1 MVKGEGE
8 NILILAGWGTDYK
21 VYKNLAE
28 SISNY
33 AKVFYFDMPGFG
45 KSDEPKEPWN
55 VDNYIS
61 LVKEFIRQLNIKE
74 LSIIGHSNGGRICIK
89 MLSDNNLEFKVKKL
103 ILIGS
108 AGIVNKKSLKKR
120 LKIAT
125 VKIGKKFLSL
135 PIIKNI
141 FPNTVEKLKNK
152 MGSVDYR
159 NAIWLGYE
167 QIKKDG
173 YINTNTIV
181 KIQGTIEHN
190 NAGIKKLPGT
200 ELKNS
205 ITGETIYTPPQ
216 SEQEIT
222 GYLKNLED
230 FINNNEDGI
239 DPLIKVCLI
248 HYQFESIHPFYDG
261 NGRTGRIL
269 NILYLV
275 LNNLIDSPIL
285 YLSKYINKT
294 KQEYYK
300 LFNEVRNNN
309 NFEDWIL
316 YILKGIEITSK
327 ETITLIEKIQN
338 EMKTY
343 KEEFRNK
350 LPKIYSKEL
359 LESLFYEVYTKIAYI
374 EKACNVTRITATSY
388 LNQLEEIGL
397 LESEKIGRE
406 KLYKNTRLIKLLSES

>member
-1 MVKGEGE
+1 MKLEMLPYKNVNLKTNKILEQLTLSSRALAELKGYSNTIPNMHILINAVTINEAKDSSAIE
-8 NILILAGWGTDYK
+8 NIVTTHDDIYK
-21 VYKNLAE
+21 VLTESGYKEEN
-28 SISNY
+28 
-33 AKVFYFDMPGFG
+33 AKEV
-45 KSDEPKEPWN
+45 
-55 VDNYIS
+55 
-61 LVKEFIRQLNIKE
+61 
-74 LSIIGHSNGGRICIK
+74 
-89 MLSDNNLEFKVKKL
+89 
-103 ILIGS
+103 
-108 AGIVNKKSLKKR
+108 
-120 LKIAT
+120 
-125 VKIGKKFLSL
+125 
-135 PIIKNI
+135 
-141 FPNTVEKLKNK
+141 
-152 MGSVDYR
+152 VDYR

-190 NAGIKKLPGT
+190 NAEIRKLPGT

-216 SEQEIT
+216 SEKEIRA
-222 GYLKNLED
+222 YLKILEY
-230 FINNNEDGI
+230 FINDAEDGI

-300 LFNEVRNNN
+300 LFNQVRDNN

-327 ETITLIEKIQN
+327 ETISLIEKIQK
-338 EMKTY
+338 EMKNY
-343 KEEFRNK
+343 KEEFRDK

-359 LESLFYEVYTKIAYI
+359 LESLFYEVYTKISYI
-374 EKACNVTRITATSY
+374 EKACNVTRLTASSY

-406 KLYKNTRLIKLLSES
+406 RLYKNVRLIKLLSE

>member
-1 MVKGEGE
+1 MKLEMLPYKNVNLKTNKILEQLTLSSRALAELKGYANTIPNMHILINAVTINEAKDSSAIE
-8 NILILAGWGTDYK
+8 NIVTTHDDIYK
-21 VYKNLAE
+21 VLTESGYKEEN
-28 SISNY
+28 
-33 AKVFYFDMPGFG
+33 AKEV
-45 KSDEPKEPWN
+45 
-55 VDNYIS
+55 
-61 LVKEFIRQLNIKE
+61 
-74 LSIIGHSNGGRICIK
+74 
-89 MLSDNNLEFKVKKL
+89 
-103 ILIGS
+103 
-108 AGIVNKKSLKKR
+108 
-120 LKIAT
+120 
-125 VKIGKKFLSL
+125 
-135 PIIKNI
+135 
-141 FPNTVEKLKNK
+141 
-152 MGSVDYR
+152 VDYR

-167 QIKKDG
+167 QIKNDG
-173 YINTNTIV
+173 YINTNTII

-190 NAGIKKLPGT
+190 NAGIRKLPGT

-275 LNNLIDSPIL
+275 LNNLIDSPTL

-300 LFNEVRNNN
+300 LFNEVRDNN

-388 LNQLEEIGL
+388 LNQLEEVGL

-406 KLYKNTRLIKLLSES
+406 RLYKNTRLIKLLSEN

>member
-1 MVKGEGE
+1 MKLEMLPYKNVNLKTNKILEQLTLSSRALAELKGYSNTIPNMHILINAVTINEAKDSSAIE
-8 NILILAGWGTDYK
+8 NIVTTHDDIYK
-21 VYKNLAE
+21 VLTESGYKEEN
-28 SISNY
+28 
-33 AKVFYFDMPGFG
+33 AKEV
-45 KSDEPKEPWN
+45 
-55 VDNYIS
+55 
-61 LVKEFIRQLNIKE
+61 
-74 LSIIGHSNGGRICIK
+74 
-89 MLSDNNLEFKVKKL
+89 
-103 ILIGS
+103 
-108 AGIVNKKSLKKR
+108 
-120 LKIAT
+120 
-125 VKIGKKFLSL
+125 
-135 PIIKNI
+135 
-141 FPNTVEKLKNK
+141 
-152 MGSVDYR
+152 VDYR

-173 YINTNTIV
+173 YINTNTII

-190 NAGIKKLPGT
+190 NAGIRKLPGT

-216 SEQEIT
+216 SEEEIRT
-222 GYLKNLED
+222 YLKNLED

-275 LNNLIDSPIL
+275 LNKLIDSPIL

-294 KQEYYK
+294 KQDYYK

-309 NFEDWIL
+309 NFENWIL

-338 EMKTY
+338 EMKNY
-343 KEEFRNK
+343 KEEFRSK

-397 LESEKIGRE
+397 LESEKLGRE
-406 KLYKNTRLIKLLSES
+406 RLYKNTRLIKLLSEN